1 LAALITETKLDF
13 PALGKPTSATSAKD
27 FNSSFT
33 SLISPGSPKRENPGA
48 FLLLEDKAAF
58 INKVEKVGVTIDSFD
73 IKDNKLDDTFE
84 FSVED
89 PGTIEVINTILR
101 QSPKIN
107 QIKEQLKAMIRE
119 ELKAFRNKE

>member
-1 LAALITETKLDF
+1 MKHYKIK
-13 PALGKPTSATSAKD
+13 
-27 FNSSFT
+27 
-33 SLISPGSPKRENPGA
+33 
-48 FLLLEDKAAF
+48 LEDKAAF
-58 INKVEKVGVTIDSFD
+58 MNKVEKVGVTIDSFD